1 MKRFYVAIAMSIL
14 ISLPMNA
21 NESNLTPAVYKQ
33 PNADY
38 SAISKDPLISK
49 ALDVMATTTGNYA
62 RSAIMGSNLSGKPI
76 KVMFKNLS
84 GFGPNYANDDALGMK
99 NGSQLVIYINEKHRN
114 APPEALAALLSH
126 EAMHQDTSNSINEE
140 TYAWTYEAQ
149 VWTELKTRQP
159 MLGSYN
165 NIPLVRRENQIYEMF
180 KNAKYTSRIIR
191 QSVQSNPGYRDL
203 PPASPGFE
211 NVQ

>member
-33 PNADY
+33 SSTDY
-38 SAISKDPLISK
+38 SEVTNEPIFIK
-49 ALDVMATTTGNYA
+49 ALDIMASTTGNYA
-62 RSAIMGSNLSGKPI
+62 RNAILGSNLSGKPV

-84 GFGPNYANDDALGMK
+84 CFGPNYANDDALGMK
-99 NGSQLVIYINEKHRN
+99 NGKQLVIYVNEKHRN

-149 VWTELKTRQP
+149 VWTELKTKQP
-159 MLGSYN
+159 MLGAYN
-165 NIPLVRRENQIYEMF
+165 NIPLVKRENQINEMF
-180 KNAKYTSRIIR
+180 KNANYTSRIIR

-203 PPASPGFE
+203 PPISPGFE